1 MIDSEWDVIDEPSER
16 AGSQNLTRIGRVSK
30 SLVSR
35 MIVADLQGLRG

>member
-1 MIDSEWDVIDEPSER
+1 MIDSKWDVIDESPER
-16 AGSQNLTRIGRVSK
+16 AGSQNLTRSCQVSN